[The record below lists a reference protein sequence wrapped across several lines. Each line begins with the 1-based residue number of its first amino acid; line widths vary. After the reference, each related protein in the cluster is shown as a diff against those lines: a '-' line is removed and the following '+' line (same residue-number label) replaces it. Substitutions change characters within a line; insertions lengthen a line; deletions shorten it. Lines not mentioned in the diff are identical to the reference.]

1 MFLNN
6 LVVHTLPPSFQ
17 NWGSIWIFPGR
28 STGSPWRNRN
38 LCHASGHAITGD
50 RAMHEELRAKP
61 GGGLGCEE
69 RKIRFYITG
78 IIRLPS
84 LGGSNK
90 ANAWWI
96 WGISM
101 NFTSIAHTVWLFI
114 LHSLTLT
121 AKALKMDGWKM
132 KSDEIFCRDVPYFQ
146 GLFGDIWANYSNPSR
161 GHSKN
166 GGFRR
171 GISQESS

>member
-17 NWGSIWIFPGR
+17 NWGSIWMFPGR
-28 STGSPWRNRN
+28 STGFPLAQQKPMPCFRPHRHRRPSNAWG
-38 LCHASGHAITGD
+38 ASCKAQ
-50 RAMHEELRAKP
+50 RWARLW
-61 GGGLGCEE
+61 GGL
-69 RKIRFYITG
+69 KQG

-101 NFTSIAHTVWLFI
+101 NFASIAHTVWLFI